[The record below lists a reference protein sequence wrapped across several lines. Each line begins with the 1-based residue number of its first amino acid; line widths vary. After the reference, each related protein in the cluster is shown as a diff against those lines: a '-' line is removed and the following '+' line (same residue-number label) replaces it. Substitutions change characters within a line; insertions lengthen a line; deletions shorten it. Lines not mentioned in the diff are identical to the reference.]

1 MQQQRNFAT
10 NKNGGFTLIEVMLA
24 MAVLAIIGM
33 ASASVFNQMTQA
45 ESRASERHA
54 LLAELQFALL
64 IIDRDV
70 RQLVARSRRTEGMSE
85 QVYVSNDNRLL
96 ESDSGGLAFVRAG
109 WANPQQVLPRA
120 ELQPVV
126 YRVRDKV
133 LQRLS
138 LPFVDSVSGRPQVQA
153 LLTGVES
160 FEVQFTTPG
169 TGNKVARWEQAEQL
183 PEQVLIRIEHTQF
196 GVIERVLLTSG
207 ELPQELANE

>member
-1 MQQQRNFAT
+1 MKRGTDCIQLKAR
-10 NKNGGFTLIEVMLA
+10 GFTLIEVMLA

-33 ASASVFNQMTQA
+33 ASASVFQQMTQA
-45 ESRASERHA
+45 ESRSSERHA

-70 RQLVARSRRTEGMSE
+70 RQLVARNRRAEGQQESF
-85 QVYVSNDNRLL
+85 YISNDSRLL

-109 WANPQQVLPRA
+109 WVNPQQALPRS

-126 YRVRDKV
+126 YRVRDQV

-138 LPFVDSVSGRPQVQA
+138 LPFVDSVSGQPQVQA
-153 LLTGVES
+153 LLTGVEN

-169 TGNKVARWEQAEQL
+169 TGTQVSRWQQAEQL
-183 PEQVLIRIEHTQF
+183 PEQVRIRIEHAQL

-207 ELPQELANE
+207 AQPLELVNE